1 MRMRNPLVAI
11 CIALM
16 LLLTSC
22 TNINI
27 EHVSEDVIQIP
38 AGYSFFTASSFG
50 RVMGVTTLYIKDNKD
65 ASIYEYDYKN
75 KEIGIKITPPEGYEI
90 VSITEFGDV
99 VGVKQFFCKN
109 IQSGVILRC
118 K

>member
-1 MRMRNPLVAI
+1 MRNPLVAI
-11 CIALM
+11 GIALM

-22 TNINI
+22 SNINI

-50 RVMGVTTLYIKDNKD
+50 KVMAITTLYIKDNKD
-65 ASIYEYDYKN
+65 GSIYEYKN
-75 KEIGIKITPPEGYEI
+75 SKIGRKITPPEGYEI
-90 VSITEFGDV
+90 VAITEFGDV
-99 VGVKQFFCKN
+99 MGVRRFFCKN